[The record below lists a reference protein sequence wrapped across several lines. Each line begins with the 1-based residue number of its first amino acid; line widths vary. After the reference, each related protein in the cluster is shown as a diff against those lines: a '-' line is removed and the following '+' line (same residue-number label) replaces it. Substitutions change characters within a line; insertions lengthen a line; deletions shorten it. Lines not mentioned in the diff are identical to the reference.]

1 MPLAYQEP
9 HYFICLDELSSFGKF
24 RENVLPALGNTLD
37 ECLDI
42 QWGQIA
48 FCRSTKILPFSSA
61 LEAMRIGGA
70 ARFVAKRGTAT
81 LWHVLKVEQYD
92 ETAPDLGV
100 KFSFHHLAPQLHPTE
115 DTVQIMGVPYLMEE
129 SSVIIPT
136 DLIAGFGWQVW
147 LPGNE
152 K

>member
-1 MPLAYQEP
+1 MPLVYQEP
-9 HYFICLDELSSFGKF
+9 HFFICLDELSLFKKI
-24 RENVLPALGNTLD
+24 REKVFPALTKTLD
-37 ECLDI
+37 ECPDL
-42 QWGQIA
+42 QWGQVA

-70 ARFVAKRGTAT
+70 ARFVAKSGTAT
-81 LWHVLKVEQYD
+81 PWHVLLVEDYD
-92 ETAPDLGV
+92 EFDLDLGK
-100 KFSFHHLAPQLHPTE
+100 KFTFHHLAPQLHPTE
-115 DTVQIMGVPYLMEE
+115 DTVQILGIPYLMEE